1 MMEWRWRPEE
11 RFLPFLSSS
20 SPRNKE
26 ERGVPPQR
34 VVLFSC
40 VFSAVDFVQRRFTEY
55 VDVIFSLR
63 VGSFRPRQRVFHPT
77 RYRHRHPPRR
87 DLRGSLPWLGESPPM
102 QREGP
107 GQSQYFLLGVDG
119 AVRVKSVSPFS
130 LSLSSTWKIEHGAPP
145 RSAFDWGSSSP
156 SSSSSPCPPNGG
168 SHAALG
174 AFSSLS
180 PHSWT
185 T

>member
-1 MMEWRWRPEE
+1 MEKLGGVFTEESRKLWILEMEWRWRGEE
-11 RFLPFLSSS
+11 RRGSSRS
-20 SPRNKE
+20 RPL
-26 ERGVPPQR
+26 PPQR
-34 VVLFSC
+34 AGVGLFSC
-40 VFSAVDFVQRRFTEY
+40 VFSAVDFV
-55 VDVIFSLR
+55 LR
-63 VGSFRPRQRVFHPT
+63 SYRPRQRVLHST
-77 RYRHRHPPRR
+77 RHRHRHRHPPRR

-107 GQSQYFLLGVDG
+107 GQCQYFPLGVDG
-119 AVRVKSVSPFS
+119 AVRVKSVSLFS